1 MQALDDIHYTGY
13 GIAEVPGG
21 DATRLKF
28 LAERIDQLYAA

>member
-1 MQALDDIHYTGY
+1 MTISYTGY

-28 LAERIDQLYAA
+28 LAERMDQLFAS